1 MKDTS
6 RNNLNDEISLKEIFL
21 FLYNGRLAI
30 FSITGAIAM
39 ASIVYVMM
47 ITPVYEAKITFKP
60 ISHSNLSKI
69 NSRKYSELKEY
80 DRTFIA
86 GLVRNIARSNQ
97 LIANISTPLP
107 QVDAQSVAP
116 DSYYINKLKFEE
128 IKETTL
134 VSIQGDDPSLIATYL
149 NNFVY
154 ALNKQS
160 LSELKLIEKNRVSLY
175 LQNLI
180 VKKAAEVNKVKSLN
194 SEKLSELNMNI
205 SMAKALNKKKGY
217 LSQLTKD
224 SRLSGIQSL
233 PDWYVHGQDTLQKRL
248 KFLTELQENNSSKE
262 IAIIDSNIE
271 QLKSFKVDFGDTQL
285 VNYSPSTVPT
295 GSIYP
300 HKKQIVI
307 IATIIAFFLSILFV
321 YIRKIFSKN

>member
-39 ASIVYVMM
+39 ASIVYAMM
-47 ITPVYEAKITFKP
+47 ITPVYEAKITLKP

-69 NSRKYSELKEY
+69 NSRKYSELKKY
-80 DRTFIA
+80 SRTFIV
-86 GLVRNIARSNQ
+86 GLIKDIAYSNQ
-97 LIANISTPLP
+97 FIANISTPLP

-116 DSYYINKLKFEE
+116 DSHYINKLKFEE
-128 IKETTL
+128 TKETTL
-134 VSIQGDDPSLIATYL
+134 VSIQGGDPSLIATYL

-154 ALNKQS
+154 ALNKQT
-160 LSELKLIEKNRVSLY
+160 LSELTLIEKNRISLH

-194 SEKLSELNMNI
+194 SEKLSMLNMNI
-205 SMAKALNKKKGY
+205 SMAKVLNKKKGY

-224 SRLSGIQSL
+224 SRLSGIQTL
-233 PDWYVHGQDTLQKRL
+233 PDWYVHGQDVLQKRL
-248 KFLTELQENNSSKE
+248 KFLTEFQENNSSE
-262 IAIIDSNIE
+262 EVAIIDSNIE
-271 QLKSFKVDFGDTQL
+271 LLKSFKVDFGDAQL
-285 VNYSPSTVPT
+285 LSYSPSTVPT

-307 IATIIAFFLSILFV
+307 IATIIAFFLSIFFV

>member
-128 IKETTL
+128 IKETREEFEKENPDKEKVTEEF
-134 VSIQGDDPSLIATYL
+134 GDILFSMVNLARKMDVDP
-149 NNFVY
+149 
-154 ALNKQS
+154 
-160 LSELKLIEKNRVSLY
+160 E
-175 LQNLI
+175 
-180 VKKAAEVNKVKSLN
+180 
-194 SEKLSELNMNI
+194 
-205 SMAKALNKKKGY
+205 KALNV
-217 LSQLTKD
+217 S
-224 SRLSGIQSL
+224 SRKFIKRFQKVEQKSINQGKNISDMSL
-233 PDWYVHGQDTLQKRL
+233 GEIDNLW
-248 KFLTELQENNSSKE
+248 EESK
-262 IAIIDSNIE
+262 
-271 QLKSFKVDFGDTQL
+271 
-285 VNYSPSTVPT
+285 
-295 GSIYP
+295 
-300 HKKQIVI
+300 
-307 IATIIAFFLSILFV
+307 
-321 YIRKIFSKN
+321 